1 MQYRLMNEFLIE
13 KRDYNFGKDNAE
25 TLDFKLNKAF
35 NTIIDKLAAEGAD
48 GCTVVSHTITQLK
61 GSIVLSV
68 LVGRE

>member
-13 KRDYNFGKDNAE
+13 KKDYNLGKDDGHS
-25 TLDFKLNKAF
+25 LDLKLNQAF

-48 GCTVVSHTITQLK
+48 GCVVVSHSVTEMK
-61 GSIVLSV
+61 GRILLSV